1 MNSNLR
7 RRLKAVAD
15 DLRGPLGRIPLD
27 RVLRR
32 HLDLFEELRREGCTW
47 SQLARAVAAAGV
59 RRADGEMV
67 SVDHLRGTVSRQMR
81 EKASALQ
88 DPPTKDRAPQ
98 RTAVSVGRTRST
110 PQIGKTA
117 KLRGRKTARRSPVVA
132 LDPG

>member
-47 SQLARAVAAAGV
+47 SQLARALAAAGV

-67 SVDHLRGTVSRQMR
+67 SVDHLRGTVARQVR
-81 EKASALQ
+81 EKRPCYKTRRRKIVRHSEQRSRWAGRVLYSKSAKQL
-88 DPPTKDRAPQ
+88 
-98 RTAVSVGRTRST
+98 SSEG
-110 PQIGKTA
+110 GKTA
-117 KLRGRKTARRSPVVA
+117 
-132 LDPG
+132 

>member
-7 RRLKAVAD
+7 RRPKAVAD
-15 DLRGPLGRIPLD
+15 DLRGSLGRIPLD

-47 SQLARAVAAAGV
+47 SQLARALAAAGV
-59 RRADGEMV
+59 RRADGEVV

-81 EKASALQ
+81 EKASLLQ

-98 RTAVSVGRTRST
+98 RTAVSVGRTRSA

-117 KLRGRKTARRSPVVA
+117 KLRGRKTT
-132 LDPG
+132 

>member
-7 RRLKAVAD
+7 RRLKAVAG
-15 DLRGPLGRIPLD
+15 DLRGSLGRIPFD
-27 RVLRR
+27 RVLRG

-47 SQLARAVAAAGV
+47 SQVARALAAAGV
-59 RRADGEMV
+59 RRTDGEMV

-81 EKASALQ
+81 KKASVLQ
-88 DPPTKDRAPQ
+88 DSPTKDRAPQ

-117 KLRGRKTARRSPVVA
+117 KLRGRKTT
-132 LDPG
+132 

>member
-15 DLRGPLGRIPLD
+15 DLRGSLGRIPLD

-47 SQLARAVAAAGV
+47 SQLARALAAAGV

-67 SVDHLRGTVSRQMR
+67 SVDHLRGTVSRQVR
-81 EKASALQ
+81 EKASVLQ
-88 DPPTKDRAPQ
+88 DSPTKDRAPQ

-110 PQIGKTA
+110 AQIGKTA
-117 KLRGRKTARRSPVVA
+117 ELRGRKTT
-132 LDPG
+132 

>member
-47 SQLARAVAAAGV
+47 SQLARALAAAGV

-67 SVDHLRGTVSRQMR
+67 SVDHLRGTVARQVR
-81 EKASALQ
+81 EKASLLQ
-88 DPPTKDRAPQ
+88 DPTTKDRAPQ
-98 RTAVSVGRTRST
+98 RTAVSVGRTRSIL
-110 PQIGKTA
+110 QIGKTV
-117 KLRGRKTARRSPVVA
+117 KLRGRKNGLKIAR
-132 LDPG
+132 GCT

>member
-7 RRLKAVAD
+7 RRLKAIAD

-47 SQLARAVAAAGV
+47 LQLARALAAAGG
-59 RRADGEMV
+59 RRAEGKMV

-81 EKASALQ
+81 EKTSVLQ
-88 DPPTKDRAPQ
+88 APPTKDPAWCTKRLS
-98 RTAVSVGRTRST
+98 R
-110 PQIGKTA
+110 GK
-117 KLRGRKTARRSPVVA
+117 RGLGFGGP
-132 LDPG
+132 

>member
-15 DLRGPLGRIPLD
+15 DLRGSLGRIPLD

-47 SQLARAVAAAGV
+47 SQLARALAAAGV

-81 EKASALQ
+81 EKSVRATKLADERLCAAANSGPGGPNASYTPNRQNSQAQ
-88 DPPTKDRAPQ
+88 RAENNLKI
-98 RTAVSVGRTRST
+98 A
-110 PQIGKTA
+110 
-117 KLRGRKTARRSPVVA
+117 RGCT
-132 LDPG
+132 